1 MRTFTFRSQK
11 VAYYYFAASV
21 LLFLL
26 QIVFGLAT
34 VSQYVWPSFAL
45 NWMPFNVS
53 RSIHINLLIFWMF
66 LAIMG
71 ATYYILI
78 EEAGKELFSTKIA
91 MIQLIIFCAAGVG
104 AI

>member
-26 QIVFGLAT
+26 QIVFGLVT
-34 VSQYVWPSFAL
+34 VSQYVWPGFAL

-71 ATYYILI
+71 ATYYVLI
-78 EEAGKELFSTKIA
+78 EEAGDRKSTRLNSSHTDISRMPSSA
-91 MIQLIIFCAAGVG
+91 
-104 AI
+104 